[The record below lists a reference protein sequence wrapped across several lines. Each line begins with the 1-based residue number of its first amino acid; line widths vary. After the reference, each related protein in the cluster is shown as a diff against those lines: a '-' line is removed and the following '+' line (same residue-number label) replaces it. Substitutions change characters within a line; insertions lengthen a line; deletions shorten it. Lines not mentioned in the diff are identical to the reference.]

1 LSQPVAPKLAA
12 QRMAAKLIRNFGE
25 VNVIEKKLQRECR
38 I

>member
-1 LSQPVAPKLAA
+1 
-12 QRMAAKLIRNFGE
+12 MAAKLIRNFGE